1 MNFNDNYNNK
11 LNCDI
16 FTTIRKSSSKYK
28 INDVVPIEL
37 NGTQIGDAK
46 IISIKTYSNEDLRK
60 NSSLLTII
68 RLDTGL
74 MSYDEFIRTMIKCY
88 SDNYKIF
95 QLTDPTEYYTV
106 IELKWISR
114 IAKDTSISDHQ

>member
-28 INDVVPIEL
+28 VNDVVPIEL

-60 NSSLLTII
+60 DSSLLTII

-95 QLTDPTEYYTV
+95 QLTDPTERYSV
-106 IELKWISR
+106 IELKWIGR